1 MASEKSIRLRLLR
14 SDENWSLECRGEF
27 GECNRFEKIS
37 WKEKPS
43 QHILHETLNEYLKKL
58 LEE

>member
-1 MASEKSIRLRLLR
+1 MECKGAYGETKS
-14 SDENWSLECRGEF
+14 
-27 GECNRFEKIS
+27 FEKIS

-43 QHILHETLNEYLKKL
+43 QHVLHETLHAYVKRL